1 MCSISTGNTEC
12 IQTTTLDTINQ
23 QQLQVTETGISE
35 DQLFGEGD
43 VAMEV
48 EVVEG
53 IFEPTVK
60 FTEVAK
66 YSRFRYESERTKVQ
80 KSMKCKNLDHA
91 EGYKNLGTIKVNIAV
106 VPHDNDCD

>member
-1 MCSISTGNTEC
+1 MISISTGNTEC

-48 EVVEG
+48 TVEEG
-53 IFEPTVK
+53 PDISGFLEPTVT

-91 EGYKNLGTIKVNIAV
+91 EGYKNLGTIKVTK
-106 VPHDNDCD
+106 